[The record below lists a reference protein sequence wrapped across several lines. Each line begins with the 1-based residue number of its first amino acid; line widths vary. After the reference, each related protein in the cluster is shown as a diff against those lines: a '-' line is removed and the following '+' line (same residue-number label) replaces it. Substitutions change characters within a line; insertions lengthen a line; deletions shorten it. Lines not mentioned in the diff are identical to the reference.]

1 MSLYEP
7 GDFVKVEFED
17 HLKGESE
24 WMWVCVERVD
34 DEHKLI
40 FGRLDSQPILDHG
53 GKLKLGS
60 QLAVSHE
67 NIREHKKSTDL

>member
-1 MSLYEP
+1 MSTYEP
-7 GDFVKVEFED
+7 GRPRESRTDKES
-17 HLKGESE
+17 GESE

-40 FGRLDSQPILDHG
+40 FGRLDSQPLLNHG

-60 QLAVSHE
+60 RLAVSNE
-67 NIREHKKSTDL
+67 KIREHKKSTEL